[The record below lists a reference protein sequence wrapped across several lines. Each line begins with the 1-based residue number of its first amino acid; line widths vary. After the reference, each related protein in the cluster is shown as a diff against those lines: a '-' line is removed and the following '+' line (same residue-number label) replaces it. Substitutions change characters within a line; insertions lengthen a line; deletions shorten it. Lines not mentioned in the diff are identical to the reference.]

1 MSDYLKTKLNFLSI
15 KRFLPK
21 NKTLANYKPFIHTQN
36 LIFLSGQL
44 ALTQSGIQNEGK
56 IKKEYDL
63 NLIKNSIEIATSNLL
78 WNLNDCI
85 EQIDEDI
92 NNVKCCNIKGYFNC
106 ENGFT
111 DHPSL
116 LNFASNMI
124 VNVLGNNGHHSRTAI
139 GVSSLPLNSP
149 VEIEGIFSIS

>member
-1 MSDYLKTKLNFLSI
+1 MSDYLKTKLDLLNI

-85 EQIDEDI
+85 EQINEKQKFYI
-92 NNVKCCNIKGYFNC
+92 LCN
-106 ENGFT
+106 
-111 DHPSL
+111 SL
-116 LNFASNMI
+116 
-124 VNVLGNNGHHSRTAI
+124 
-139 GVSSLPLNSP
+139 
-149 VEIEGIFSIS
+149 

>member
-1 MSDYLKTKLNFLSI
+1 MNDYLKTKLDLLNI

-63 NLIKNSIEIATSNLL
+63 DLIKNSIEIATSNLL
-78 WNLNDCI
+78 WNLSDCI
-85 EQIDEDI
+85 EQINDEI
-92 NNVKCCNIKGYFNC
+92 SNIKCCNIKGYFNC
-106 ENGFT
+106 ENEFT
-111 DHPSL
+111 DHSSL
-116 LNFASNMI
+116 LNFSSNII
-124 VNVLGNNGHHSRTAI
+124 VNVLGKNGHHSRTAI

>member
-1 MSDYLKTKLNFLSI
+1 MNDYLKTKLNLLQI

-21 NKTLANYKPFIHTQN
+21 NKTLANYKPYILRQN
-36 LIFLSGQL
+36 LIFISGQL
-44 ALTQSGIQNEGK
+44 ALTENGVENAGK
-56 IKKEYDL
+56 IKEKYDI
-63 NLIKNSIEIATSNLL
+63 NLLKNSIEIATSNLL

-85 EQIDEDI
+85 EDIDND
-92 NNVKCCNIKGYFNC
+92 VSKLSCCNIKGYFNC
-106 ENGFT
+106 DEDFK

-116 LNFASNMI
+116 LNLSSDII
-124 VNVLGNNGHHSRTAI
+124 VEVLGENGHHSRTAI